1 MKKDELRRTL
11 ESIGVRPSRG
21 HGQNFLIDENL
32 AQAIARDGLPDE
44 ARGDVALE
52 VGPGPGLLTVH
63 LAPRCRHV
71 LAVEIDAK
79 LAALCSELLGPASNV
94 TLLQADALA
103 DKNHLNPAVLEAL
116 RPLLVDG
123 ARLRVCANLP
133 YSVATPLVVGLLAQ
147 PLPLAAMTVMVQLEA
162 AERFAAAPGDEA
174 YGAVSVLCRAACD
187 EVKLVR
193 RVPPDV
199 FWPRP
204 KVQSAVVRFVPRE
217 GRQEGFDV
225 LSDVVRALFNYR
237 RKTVA
242 RAAREVAARSPDLAW
257 LDGAVERAGIS
268 PELRPEALDVEAF
281 RRLAS
286 QRPNI

>member
-1 MKKDELRRTL
+1 M
-11 ESIGVRPSRG
+11 V
-21 HGQNFLIDENL
+21 
-32 AQAIARDGLPDE
+32 
-44 ARGDVALE
+44 LE

-71 LAVEIDAK
+71 LAVEIDAR
-79 LAALCSELLGPASNV
+79 LAALCREQLGPAANV

-103 DKNHLNPAVLEAL
+103 DKNHLNPALLDAL
-116 RPLLVDG
+116 GPLLAGG
-123 ARLRVCANLP
+123 AKLRVCANLP

-147 PLPLAAMTVMVQLEA
+147 RLPLAAMTVMVQLEA

-204 KVQSAVVRFVPRE
+204 KVQSAVIRFVPRAD
-217 GRQEGFDV
+217 RHDGFEA

-242 RAAREVAARSPDLAW
+242 RAAREVAARQPELAW
-257 LDGAVERAGIS
+257 LDGAVERAGI
-268 PELRPEALDVEAF
+268 PGELRPEALDVEAF
-281 RRLAS
+281 RRIAA
-286 QRPNI
+286 QRPAP